1 MADFDE
7 YGFRR
12 KVDSALGQVATILA
26 NTRNPTYA
34 ADVPHKYGDKYGLAE
49 FIVNSA
55 VAADLT
61 VLELLGLTADG
72 LKTLVDWAKKRSV
85 TLRLKAEERCE
96 FDREEKRKVESSTE
110 HVTEVKS
117 SVFGKANIS
126 HKTYTTVVEQFWKF
140 DFEYE
145 LFAFRGNKP
154 TSDDD
159 RLVFQTRKGR
169 IELKTTDGSK
179 DSPPRPKIVVRPAI
193 DVQITWMLNQIEA
206 DATKLAFK
214 IDRNEATCK
223 TPRRNPAVEESL
235 NWFALFQNWCNSV
248 KHYFRFDLFAVATGY
263 SEEKSLDLASL
274 DGSSLFVPVLPLFED
289 GVFQGAPAITDGK
302 PGAGSSSSSAALEST
317 AVVVPG
323 GALVLASGALSA
335 TSSLTAV
342 LPASDLAK
350 FLQEQKRAI
359 LEKFGELEK
368 TFPVGNAKLISTK
381 EANMIVVLD
390 HAQKITEH
398 HHDGIEYIEFMLRKQ
413 LISAI
418 GREIGPIDFSNYM
431 RFHNR
436 KLFREEYEP
445 RPFSHAIRRPDHYPE
460 GTVSIEAK
468 NHDGTM
474 AEPVYTTSRHIPAA
488 EATPMRFPISAS
500 ADVVFGGDRYLH
512 AMVMHEFDGVSGNN
526 MTLCARARQF
536 SSFILVVGRIGG
548 ATLFE
553 PKAAMIVQN
562 RDELEIPLMLETIPT
577 PKEFRDAIESL
588 SPEQQRF
595 CKAYRAMQLES
606 TLFGIVVLQI
616 KPQMEKL
623 LNLPADSLTKE
634 IRLTQ
639 DLMELFMKY
648 QVPSDL
654 VSFGGQAHV
663 DASGRI
669 AAVKQHVTNMY
680 QMITESKRLAIEEAR
695 RKAEFEEAQRRD
707 LELKMSLSFS
717 GLDDMV
723 EYKREDKDMRKK
735 SKKKE
740 SFKEK
745 KAMPSKLR
753 SMAAPGG
760 SAAAFGAASTPTSTA
775 STSSVSSSV
784 VSKPAPPSE
793 APAAAPVE
801 AAPSSST
808 DTQTVP
814 GNQTFAED
822 DIEAEDFTLIPT
834 ELDEKFE
841 ELDVDAALRPTIINL
856 GTTWTKKYYESLLA
870 KQSTSVMSTAEQ
882 STARDGAYDLLDALT
897 RSGVLAFDAA
907 ELHVLIAATHCF
919 DKNLIDTVIQDN
931 VNPIEKVERSSLIV
945 ATTIHNK
952 EATLLIKAD
961 QAERV
966 KTYSPM
972 LFTPVAPAI
981 EAAK

>member
-1 MADFDE
+1 
-7 YGFRR
+7 
-12 KVDSALGQVATILA
+12 
-26 NTRNPTYA
+26 
-34 ADVPHKYGDKYGLAE
+34 
-49 FIVNSA
+49 
-55 VAADLT
+55 
-61 VLELLGLTADG
+61 
-72 LKTLVDWAKKRSV
+72 
-85 TLRLKAEERCE
+85 
-96 FDREEKRKVESSTE
+96 
-110 HVTEVKS
+110 
-117 SVFGKANIS
+117 
-126 HKTYTTVVEQFWKF
+126 
-140 DFEYE
+140 
-145 LFAFRGNKP
+145 
-154 TSDDD
+154 
-159 RLVFQTRKGR
+159 
-169 IELKTTDGSK
+169 
-179 DSPPRPKIVVRPAI
+179 
-193 DVQITWMLNQIEA
+193 
-206 DATKLAFK
+206 
-214 IDRNEATCK
+214 
-223 TPRRNPAVEESL
+223 
-235 NWFALFQNWCNSV
+235 
-248 KHYFRFDLFAVATGY
+248 
-263 SEEKSLDLASL
+263 
-274 DGSSLFVPVLPLFED
+274 
-289 GVFQGAPAITDGK
+289 
-302 PGAGSSSSSAALEST
+302 
-317 AVVVPG
+317 
-323 GALVLASGALSA
+323 
-335 TSSLTAV
+335 
-342 LPASDLAK
+342 
-350 FLQEQKRAI
+350 
-359 LEKFGELEK
+359 
-368 TFPVGNAKLISTK
+368 
-381 EANMIVVLD
+381 
-390 HAQKITEH
+390 
-398 HHDGIEYIEFMLRKQ
+398 
-413 LISAI
+413 
-418 GREIGPIDFSNYM
+418 
-431 RFHNR
+431 
-436 KLFREEYEP
+436 
-445 RPFSHAIRRPDHYPE
+445 
-460 GTVSIEAK
+460 
-468 NHDGTM
+468 
-474 AEPVYTTSRHIPAA
+474 
-488 EATPMRFPISAS
+488 
-500 ADVVFGGDRYLH
+500 
-512 AMVMHEFDGVSGNN
+512 
-526 MTLCARARQF
+526 
-536 SSFILVVGRIGG
+536 
-548 ATLFE
+548 
-553 PKAAMIVQN
+553 
-562 RDELEIPLMLETIPT
+562 
-577 PKEFRDAIESL
+577 
-588 SPEQQRF
+588 
-595 CKAYRAMQLES
+595 
-606 TLFGIVVLQI
+606 
-616 KPQMEKL
+616 
-623 LNLPADSLTKE
+623 
-634 IRLTQ
+634 
-639 DLMELFMKY
+639 MKY